1 MKINCAVRFCIGY
14 IIDNDKLSI
23 YVGSVSYLYSGY
35 TIYCTGGK
43 WYGSQMQ
50 YKPFKTMKE
59 RLYKIGNVLEA
70 LWNGIDID
78 GQTVR
83 FVRPSI
89 NEINYNGQTGSV
101 ILCVWNR
108 WTNDT
113 QKYECPEFV
122 VSGFDS
128 NTNNKITAKLNSM
141 LQ

>member
-43 WYGSQMQ
+43 WYGSQMS
-50 YKPFKTMKE
+50 YKPFRQMMK
-59 RLYKIGNVLEA
+59 RLQRIANVLES
-70 LWNGIDID
+70 LWNGMDID
-78 GQTVR
+78 GKEIIFINQ
-83 FVRPSI
+83 SI
-89 NEINYNGQTGSV
+89 EEIQYDKKEGV
-101 ILCVWNR
+101 LILCVWNR

-113 QKYECPEFV
+113 QKYECPEFIV
-122 VSGFDS
+122 YGFGPE
-128 NTNNKITAKLNSM
+128 TNEKIAAKLNSM